1 MRPEASVRPHRASH
15 TWTGDLAGPRAGK
28 VMWSSLPSCGREGG
42 LHSQQG
48 GDGVGVPRGAT
59 WLEMKDGSSPAP
71 SPSPR
76 CTSATPF
83 FSVSSLGQCGGL
95 TRCDHIKRTKCASCV
110 YVCKSVHM
118 CKCGTPS
125 SDQHLP
131 HLPSLPP
138 LISRKSASRNEDLL
152 CPPIAFWV

>member
-1 MRPEASVRPHRASH
+1 M
-15 TWTGDLAGPRAGK
+15 TWETPGTNETRGLCPPPPRLTH
-28 VMWSSLPSCGREGG
+28 VDGG
-42 LHSQQG
+42 LGWAPGWQGDVVQPSILQG